1 MRNPAIAAETD
12 IAAQAV
18 VDCLDQLKEPQR
30 RCILMAYYYG
40 HTHNELSTMMRVPL
54 GVIKAW
60 IRRGMGKLRECHG

>member
-18 VDCLDQLKEPQR
+18 VDCLDQLKEPQC

-40 HTHNELSTMMRVPL
+40 HMHDKLSKMMRVPL
-54 GVIKAW
+54 GTIKAW
-60 IRRGMGKLRECHG
+60 IR